1 MKILFLNLASNSA
14 LPNEGAC
21 IACVSEQ
28 KTEAIR
34 FIDNR
39 IGDAGIMPLLGEVLA
54 EATWDDRDL
63 THIAC
68 VTGPGG
74 FTSLRLAVTLAN
86 TYSDQLQIPIAGLKL
101 PDLYRTRATS
111 YEDDKLRDTR
121 SSKLEARSFIW
132 LHSTK
137 KTQLFIQ
144 GFGDAS
150 TLWPEPMLIALE
162 DLMTQLPQNISIVG
176 EILPEHREAIAGKN
190 PQYPEIASVA
200 DTLPRL
206 LNDLP
211 YTQKSLEPWYGR
223 GW

>member
-1 MKILFLNLASNSA
+1 MKILFLNLASNST
-14 LPNEGAC
+14 LPHEGAC
-21 IACVSEQ
+21 IACVLEG

-34 FIDNR
+34 FVDNR
-39 IGDAGIMPLLGEVLA
+39 IGDAGIMPLLGEVLG
-54 EATWDDRDL
+54 EAGWGDRDL

-86 TYSDQLQIPIAGLKL
+86 TYSDQLQISIAGVKL
-101 PDLYRTRATS
+101 SEVFKLRVTS
-111 YEDDKLRDTR
+111 YELREKGT
-121 SSKLEARSFIW
+121 LESRDLHSRNFVW

-150 TLWPEPMLIALE
+150 TLWPEPILIALE
-162 DLMTQLPQNISIVG
+162 DLVTQLPQNVSIVG
-176 EILPEHREAIAGKN
+176 EILPEHREAIACKN

-200 DTLPRL
+200 DTLPIL
-206 LNDLP
+206 LKDLP
-211 YTQKSLEPWYGR
+211 YAQKPLEPWYGR